1 MNACN
6 AHAASPYLKL
16 VPSNQA
22 ILKPSPSLTACIS
35 QNRNLNASAPL
46 PNPQGAA
53 LNCDRF
59 DFACL
64 PQGDVNLS
72 SYVAIVTDKSLRGLL
87 SIKLVAAS
95 GRTPELLGEAGEA
108 AGGVV
113 AGVEAA
119 GVVAAGGLGSSWI
132 DLVAQADRPAT
143 AAKIVNSQTSLFIS
157 RSPAN
162 CPNAS

>member
-22 ILKPSPSLTACIS
+22 TLKPAPSLATCIS
-35 QNRNLNASAPL
+35 QNRNLNASAPS
-46 PNPQGAA
+46 PNPQRAA
-53 LNCDRF
+53 LNRDRF
-59 DFACL
+59 NFTRL
-64 PQGDVNLS
+64 PQCDVNLS
-72 SYVAIVTDKSLRGLL
+72 SYVAIGTDKSLRGLL

-113 AGVEAA
+113 VGVEAA
-119 GVVAAGGLGSSWI
+119 GVVAAGGLGSS
-132 DLVAQADRPAT
+132 
-143 AAKIVNSQTSLFIS
+143 
-157 RSPAN
+157 
-162 CPNAS
+162 